1 MRRPALALA
10 FAALTGLAPLA
21 AIADSPLKRL
31 TLRHDLLGFEAVGR
45 IDAGDGFCSGVLIA
59 PDIVLTAAHCLV
71 GPDGTRRDPRAV
83 TFRAGLRDG
92 EAVAERR
99 GARAVLHPAYRH
111 DDIDGLRQLTS
122 DIALIRLDAP
132 IPSDLAPPF
141 ATAAAPG
148 AGGQVSVVSYAA
160 GRSEAPAWQRACG
173 VTAAGRG
180 ALMMTCDTHF
190 GSSGAPVFD
199 MASGRPRIVSLISR
213 GARENGQ
220 TIVYGMDVGPALDAT
235 MAALRAGRG
244 VWPETAVTAR
254 RLGVDSQ
261 GDERGGARFVRP

>member
-10 FAALTGLAPLA
+10 LAALTGLAPVA

-59 PDIVLTAAHCLV
+59 PDLVLTAAHCLV
-71 GPDGTRRDPRAV
+71 GSDGTRRDPRAV

-92 EAVAERR
+92 EAVAERT

-111 DDIDGLRQLTS
+111 DDPDGLRQLTS
-122 DIALIRLDAP
+122 DLALIRLDAP

-141 ATAAAPG
+141 ATAAPPD

-220 TIVYGMDVGPALDAT
+220 TIVYGMDVGPALDAA

-244 VWPETAVTAR
+244 VWPESAVTAR
-254 RLGVDSQ
+254 RIGVGPQ
-261 GDERGGARFVRP
+261 GGESGGARFVRP